1 MKTAVWDSRGTPVA
15 EATAAYDLE
24 RPDALRAQ
32 IDPERWWDALCG
44 TVAEVLGASGVPA
57 RDVAAVAVDG
67 IGWTLVPVDGAFRPL
82 APAMTWLDRRAE
94 REAAELRAGPDA
106 ARLVDLVANPLD
118 AAYITPKL
126 AWLRTHEPAVFDA
139 TRWFLTASGFL
150 TARLTGEAT
159 CDFTQAYGFH
169 CFDIRRERWDEPAA
183 ATLGIPFDRLPPLRE
198 AGEIAGGVGEGAAA
212 RTGLAPGTPV
222 LVGGLDAAVGALG
235 GGVTRPGQTQDQGG
249 QAGGMGMSVT
259 EVVVEPRLIFSHH
272 VLRGQYLLQ
281 SGTVGGGAL
290 GWFRQVL
297 GRPDATFESLS
308 AEAATA
314 AAGSGGLVFLPYLA
328 GERTPIWSTS
338 ARGVFLG
345 LSYAT
350 TRAEMLR
357 SIMEGC
363 AFAVLDNLR
372 VAEATGVRVSEW
384 LATGGA
390 ARSPLWNQIKA
401 DVTGRPLVVA
411 RRVDGGE
418 GGHGLGLFAL
428 AAEAVGLGGSA
439 AETVERLLPQRT
451 TFEPDPARH
460 ARYQELFEVYHDVS
474 RGLLPQFDRLA
485 TLTAVSA

>member
-1 MKTAVWDSRGTPVA
+1 M
-15 EATAAYDLE
+15 
-24 RPDALRAQ
+24 
-32 IDPERWWDALCG
+32 
-44 TVAEVLGASGVPA
+44 
-57 RDVAAVAVDG
+57 
-67 IGWTLVPVDGAFRPL
+67 
-82 APAMTWLDRRAE
+82 
-94 REAAELRAGPDA
+94 
-106 ARLVDLVANPLD
+106 
-118 AAYITPKL
+118 
-126 AWLRTHEPAVFDA
+126 
-139 TRWFLTASGFL
+139 
-150 TARLTGEAT
+150 
-159 CDFTQAYGFH
+159 
-169 CFDIRRERWDEPAA
+169 
-183 ATLGIPFDRLPPLRE
+183 
-198 AGEIAGGVGEGAAA
+198 
-212 RTGLAPGTPV
+212 

-249 QAGGMGMSVT
+249 QAGGMGMSVAD
-259 EVVVEPRLIFSHH
+259 VVVEPRLIFSHH

-297 GRPDATFESLS
+297 GVPDATYESLS

-328 GERTPIWSTS
+328 GERTPIWSTA

-372 VAEATGVRVSEW
+372 VAEATGVRVTEW

-411 RRVDGGE
+411 RRADGGE
-418 GGHGLGLFAL
+418 GSHGLGLFAL
-428 AAEAVGLGGSA
+428 AAEAIGLAGDA
-439 AETVERLLPQRT
+439 AETVERLLPRRT
-451 TFEPDPARH
+451 TFEPDPGRH
-460 ARYQELFEVYHDVS
+460 GQYEGLFEVYHDLS
-474 RGLLPQFDRLA
+474 RGLLPTFDRLA
-485 TLTAVSA
+485 ALPPVPR